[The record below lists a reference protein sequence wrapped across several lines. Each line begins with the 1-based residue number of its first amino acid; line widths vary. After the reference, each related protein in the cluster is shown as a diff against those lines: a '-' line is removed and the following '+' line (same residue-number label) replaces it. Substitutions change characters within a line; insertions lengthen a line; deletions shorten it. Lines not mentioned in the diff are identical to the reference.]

1 MSANT
6 ITNNTPFRPVRQ
18 WKPTKRSDSDK
29 PRKRKDFTD
38 ANSNPET
45 GVSFNIPFAFKNVG
59 PKRVFAIFRNPK
71 ITVCNGDG
79 DVASYNNTSLGF
91 IERIDL
97 KYRRDGNKCVFV
109 HFAAGRWND
118 NEVTSEILD
127 YLKSGM
133 WMKITIDEDGHF
145 WKTIISKS
153 QRPADYFEDEIP
165 AEAVSNGA
173 NAPKSI
179 DTEEADDEQYLNI
192 M

>member
-1 MSANT
+1 MST
-6 ITNNTPFRPVRQ
+6 TTTNAQFRPVRQ
-18 WKPTKRSDSDK
+18 WKPTTRSGSDK
-29 PRKRKDFTD
+29 PLKRKDFTN

-45 GVSFNIPFAFKNVG
+45 GISFCIPFAFKNVG

-71 ITVCNGDG
+71 ITVCDSNGNIAYYD
-79 DVASYNNTSLGF
+79 NMSLGF
-91 IERIDL
+91 IERIDI

-118 NEVTSEILD
+118 NEATREILD

-133 WMKITIDEDGHF
+133 WMKIATDENGHF

-153 QRPADYFEDEIP
+153 QRPADYFEDE
-165 AEAVSNGA
+165 ATADEVSSSA
-173 NAPKSI
+173 SAPKSV
-179 DTEEADDEQYLNI
+179 DAEEADDEQYLNI